1 MLQPIN
7 ASISTKK
14 VIADIGGTNARFA
27 LLNENGSIQD
37 QIVLRGA
44 DYPDF
49 ISAYREYLNK
59 IGNPK
64 VTDAAIAI
72 ANPIDGDVIKMT
84 NHDWNFSIKEAQESL
99 LLETLTF
106 KNDFEALA
114 MSIPFL
120 EENDIYQVGGVPTS
134 NKQPIAVLG
143 PGTGLGV
150 SGLVF
155 SGDKWIALSTE
166 GGHVSLSPT
175 TKREIEVFKCCLKQY
190 EHVSAERLIS
200 GGGLVLLYSLICELD
215 KVEVNT
221 DLTAHD
227 ISQHALS
234 NSNPQCAEA
243 LDIFTGL
250 LGVVAG
256 NLALTLGATG
266 GVFIGGG
273 IVPKLGDYFKSS
285 AFRARFDA
293 KGRFED
299 YLKEIPVY
307 VIKAKYPALIG
318 IKQVF
323 EFNS

>member
-120 EENDIYQVGGVPTS
+120 
-134 NKQPIAVLG
+134 
-143 PGTGLGV
+143 
-150 SGLVF
+150 
-155 SGDKWIALSTE
+155 
-166 GGHVSLSPT
+166 
-175 TKREIEVFKCCLKQY
+175 
-190 EHVSAERLIS
+190 
-200 GGGLVLLYSLICELD
+200 
-215 KVEVNT
+215 
-221 DLTAHD
+221 
-227 ISQHALS
+227 
-234 NSNPQCAEA
+234 
-243 LDIFTGL
+243 
-250 LGVVAG
+250 
-256 NLALTLGATG
+256 GATG